1 MNFEHTLSDLVVAC
15 PGARGAAIVDPDG
28 IPLAFAPEE
37 DPALEILGA
46 ELSSI
51 LRDIEQAGRELEH
64 GPLRQLSVNAE
75 SATVVVTT
83 TGGGYFII
91 LVLSPDGVAGK
102 ARFLSRLT
110 GERLYSEFI

>member
-1 MNFEHTLSDLVVAC
+1 MNFENALADLLAQC
-15 PGARGAAIVDPDG
+15 EGARSAAIVDPDG
-28 IPLAFAPEE
+28 IPLALAPD

-64 GPLRQLSVNAE
+64 GTLRQLSVA
-75 SATVVVTT
+75 SQGASVVVTT
-83 TGGGYFII
+83 TGGGYFIV
-91 LVLSPDGVAGK
+91 VLLAPDGLAGK
-102 ARFLSRLT
+102 ARFLSRLA